1 MVRHKLARYFVVA
14 FLLHSAAWAQGPS
27 TSSVQSANTTKN
39 AIACADT
46 SVSAN
51 TITCTTA
58 VGFTG
63 YANDQAFDVR
73 VANSATAATTININ
87 GLGAKAVTYNG
98 TTVIIAG
105 VLTAGGTYRMQYDGT
120 RFVVQGVVT
129 PATAQLHAITVSLDG
144 GGVAITTGDV
154 GEFPTAAYACTIN
167 RVDISADQSGS
178 ITIDVWK
185 RAGAIPTSAQK
196 ISASAPLTL
205 SSAQL
210 SQNGSISGWTTAVSV
225 GDVFGF
231 TVVTAATVQKVTG
244 QIWCQ

>member
-1 MVRHKLARYFVVA
+1 MDRHKLARRLA
-14 FLLHSAAWAQGPS
+14 AILLLSGVLWAQTPS

-39 AIACADT
+39 AIACPDT

-51 TITCTTA
+51 TITCVTA

-63 YANDQAFDVR
+63 YVADQAFDVR

-87 GLGAKAVTYNG
+87 ALGAKAVTYNG

-129 PATAQLHAITVSLDG
+129 PATAQLHSVTVSLDG
-144 GGVAITTGDV
+144 GGVAIVTGAV
-154 GEFPTAAYACTIN
+154 GIFPTAAYACTIN

-185 RAGAIPTSAQK
+185 AAGAIPTSGNK

-210 SQNGSISGWTTAVSV
+210 SQNGSLTGWSTSV
-225 GDVFGF
+225 ASGDVFGF

>member
-1 MVRHKLARYFVVA
+1 MVRHKLSRAFVTALLLSVA
-14 FLLHSAAWAQGPS
+14 LFAQGPS
-27 TSSVQSANTTKN
+27 TGTVESANTVKN
-39 AIACADT
+39 AIACPDT

-51 TITCTTA
+51 TITCVTA

-73 VANSATAATTININ
+73 LANTVTGAATININ
-87 GLGAKAVTYNG
+87 ALGAKAVTYNG
-98 TTVIIAG
+98 TNAMVSGIMF
-105 VLTAGGTYRMQYDGT
+105 AGGTYRLQYDGT
-120 RFVVQGVVT
+120 RFVLQGSVFVSQQHSI
-129 PATAQLHAITVSLDG
+129 AVSLDG

-154 GEFPTAAYACTIN
+154 GVFPTAAFACTIN

-205 SSAQL
+205 SSSQL
-210 SQNGSISGWTTAVSV
+210 SQNGSLTGWTTAVAS